1 MENSRIK
8 HLRYG
13 SSVYLYHF
21 SDITKEGH
29 RNDGLGR
36 PSLPHPKNS
45 TASIRMPSGSTQV
58 GGFVESSG

>member
-1 MENSRIK
+1 MENGRIK

-21 SDITKEGH
+21 SDITKEGD
-29 RNDGLGR
+29 RKDGFGR
-36 PSLPHPKNS
+36 
-45 TASIRMPSGSTQV
+45 ASSHKIDTRQAALSMPNGSTQV

>member
-1 MENSRIK
+1 MENGRIK

-21 SDITKEGH
+21 SDITKEGD
-29 RNDGLGR
+29 RKDGFGHA
-36 PSLPHPKNS
+36 SLQTIDTSKAALTMSN
-45 TASIRMPSGSTQV
+45 GSTQV

>member
-1 MENSRIK
+1 MENGRIK

-21 SDITKEGH
+21 SDITKEGY
-29 RNDGLGR
+29 RKDGIER
-36 PSLPHPKNS
+36 ASLRTIDTSPAALSMSNG
-45 TASIRMPSGSTQV
+45 SIQV